1 MELCLEEAFKIS
13 RHDLKMRPI
22 YHWAP
27 ERIKAHIAICFLAF
41 TLVKQALRRARIQ
54 YMPMSFEKLRNELL
68 HAQSSIMYD
77 IKSRIKFR
85 LPSKVTKNQRRIYQ
99 VFGLK
104 RLATPQIL
112 K

>member
-1 MELCLEEAFKIS
+1 MN
-13 RHDLKMRPI
+13 
-22 YHWAP
+22 W
-27 ERIKAHIAICFLAF
+27 
-41 TLVKQALRRARIQ
+41 
-54 YMPMSFEKLRNELL
+54 L

-85 LPSKVTKNQRRIYQ
+85 MPSKVTKYQRRIYQ